1 MQTIQL
7 YIDGQRVDMFKDE
20 SVSLTQSIQNVRD
33 IAKIFTDFSKTF
45 TLPASKTNNKIFK
58 HYYNFSIENGF
69 DGRTKKDATIEL
81 NHLPFRDGKIKL
93 EGVDL
98 KNNVPYAYRITFFGS
113 TVTLKDLLGEDKL
126 NALNSLN
133 ALNETYS
140 PAEIEAGLKRNPS
153 TNDVVVPLITHTK
166 RLFYD
171 STTGHAHDT
180 QYTGNL
186 YYDDGSGHQHGVAW
200 SELKYALRVHKI
212 VEAIQSNYGIIFS
225 NDFFVD
231 TNERYYKLFMWLH
244 RKKGDVIPG
253 TQIESYPKLVDGW
266 TAAYGSVLDM
276 LDSSTAYIQNFV
288 PTEYITGFE
297 LRLDRVTSLPYGIQI
312 FRNGVEVYSE
322 SDITATTR
330 AIGLT
335 PYAQANSEYTVILNY
350 AASITF
356 TDIKWTLDYTDP
368 DPLEPPTSD
377 VYSTGSFNVATVF
390 EFIIA
395 EQIPDIK
402 IIDFL
407 TGLFKMFNLTAYVEK
422 NTNIIKVLPLNEFY
436 ANYNPYDISKYIVS
450 DSSSVNVSLP
460 YRDISFSYEDT
471 NTFLA
476 KTHNQ
481 LFGLEWAKTEYA
493 RTEADS
499 EELPIGGGQID
510 GELYDV
516 KLPFSHLKYE
526 RLYDLNDSTLTT
538 IQWGW
543 FADDNQDAY
552 IGKPLLFYPVLN
564 AIEDNGVAEGISFVD
579 AVDSDGTYTS
589 HKEITGSIV
598 MPSNAVSFAN
608 DVNTANINFKA
619 EQNEYRLNTYTNT
632 LFKEYYQNYI
642 ISVFNNKNRLTKVTA
657 YLPLSILLNYTLA
670 DRFIING
677 NSYKI
682 NSINTNLETGKS
694 ELELLND
701 L

>member
-7 YIDGQRVDMFKDE
+7 YIEGQRVDMFKDE

-58 HYYNFSIENGF
+58 HYYNFSIQNGF

-81 NHLPFRDGKIKL
+81 NHLPFKDGKIKL

-98 KNNVPYAYRITFFGS
+98 KNNVPYSYKVTFFGN
-113 TVTLKDLLGEDKL
+113 TVTLKDLVGEDKL

-140 PAEIEAGLKRNPS
+140 PTEVEAGLKRNPS

-171 STTGHAHDT
+171 SSTGHAHDDNH
-180 QYTGNL
+180 TGNL
-186 YYDDGSGHQHGVAW
+186 FYQSGTGHEHGVAW
-200 SELKYALRVHKI
+200 SELKYALRIHKI
-212 VEAIQSNYGIIFS
+212 VEAIQSMYGITFS
-225 NDFFVD
+225 NDFFVN
-231 TNERYYKLFMWLH
+231 TNERYYNLFMWLH
-244 RKKGDVIPG
+244 RKKGDVTAG
-253 TQIESYPKLVDGW
+253 TQIETYSKLVDGW
-266 TAAYGSVLDM
+266 TTGYGDILDM
-276 LDSSTAYIQNFV
+276 VNSSTAYIQNFV
-288 PTEYITGFE
+288 PVGNITDFE
-297 LRLDRVTSLPYGIQI
+297 LSLTRTTSEPYGIQI

-322 SDITATTR
+322 SGITATTR
-330 AIGLT
+330 VINVL
-335 PYAQANSEYTVILNY
+335 PYAQAGSNYTVVLNFST
-350 AASITF
+350 SITF
-356 TDIKWTLDYTDP
+356 TNINWFLRYFEGGEVVIDG
-368 DPLEPPTSD
+368 
-377 VYSTGSFNVATVF
+377 YSTFTFSLVTVF
-390 EFIIA
+390 EFIIT

-402 IIDFL
+402 VIDFL
-407 TGLFKMFNLTAYVEK
+407 TGLFKMFNLTAYIER
-422 NTNIIKVLPLNEFY
+422 NTNTIKVLPLNEFY
-436 ANYNPYDISKYIVS
+436 ANYNSYDISKYIVS

-460 YRDISFSYEDT
+460 YREVSFSYEDT

-481 LFGLEWAKTEYA
+481 LFGLEWAKTEYT

-516 KLPFSHLKYE
+516 KLPFSNLKYE
-526 RLYDLNDSTLTT
+526 RLYDADDESLTT

-543 FADDNQDAY
+543 FVDDNQDSY

-564 AIEDNGVAEGISFVD
+564 AIQDNGVAEQISFIN
-579 AVDSDGTYTS
+579 AVDSDGTYSTHIPIS
-589 HKEITGSIV
+589 GSIV
-598 MPSNAVSFAN
+598 MPSNAVSF
-608 DVNTANINFKA
+608 VNNVDTANINFKA
-619 EQNEYRLNTYTNT
+619 EQNEYRFNTYTNT

-642 ISVFNNKNRLTKVTA
+642 VSVFNKSNRLTKVTA